1 MTAADQI
8 AEINAQY
15 AERVKLL
22 ERERDAKIAMVRG
35 RCDHDFEEVDDSF
48 SHEFGTHVDIY
59 NRCLICG
66 ETSEYVYSPL
76 DDDVI

>member
-22 ERERDAKIAMVRG
+22 ERERDAKIAMVRS
-35 RCDHDFEEVDDSF
+35 RCK
-48 SHEFGTHVDIY
+48 HEFEDWDVGICVLEKCKLCNE
-59 NRCLICG
+59 NR
-66 ETSEYVYSPL
+66 
-76 DDDVI
+76 